1 MKDAQAAL
9 DVLNTYY
16 SETGRDVTNSVLD
29 SWNIT
34 PYLEAFVLV
43 SVEGKNNIAYMVKNR
58 TVIMY
63 SPVYKTDAEIYEA
76 HFVTR

>member
-16 SETGRDVTNSVLD
+16 RETGQDVTKSVLD
-29 SWNIT
+29 NWNIK
-34 PYLEAFVLV
+34 PYLGAFVLMPID
-43 SVEGKNNIAYMVKNR
+43 GKNDLVYMVKDK

-63 SPVYKTDAEIYEA
+63 SSVYKTDAEIYEA
-76 HFVTR
+76 HFVTS